1 MKERFYMKLGELR
14 KQTAH
19 LSDDVEI
26 ICVSDNFEMSGSWVK
41 ATGVEVVR
49 VKKKSETFRDAFD
62 NTRYNSDV
70 YIPDENGDEVL
81 KI

>member
-1 MKERFYMKLGELR
+1 MKLGELR

-26 ICVSDNFEMSGSWVK
+26 ISVSDNFEMSGSWVR
-41 ATGVEVVR
+41 ATRVEVVK

-62 NTRYNSDV
+62 GTKYNSDV
-70 YIPDENGDEVL
+70 YIPDESGEEVL